1 MQRVTKPWAM
11 NGAIVVVVAVVAVI
25 LAAMAPPAES
35 ASPAPAA
42 VAEDPA
48 PDSYD
53 PPGLAERDIY
63 VVGDS
68 ESVSDQVLDHLASCT
83 AGSVVRFAGR
93 EPYELVAEV
102 SASRFESA
110 DVVYVTATQGSDVSA
125 VVAATAV
132 APVLLVERDALPA
145 ATIAELRRLAPSE
158 IVVRGDTGLVGES
171 VEAALGTF
179 AERVGRVSES
189 GPSATTVAVPGEPVI
204 VRPSVLVVTEAPS
217 LAPFIAAILGADA
230 DTPVIGVDRDAVP
243 PAAAEA
249 ISRLTGTPCAPFEE
263 TCQAGWIALTYDD
276 GPNPERTNVVL
287 AALEQADIK
296 ATFFMVGYL
305 AEAYPATVQQI
316 ASAGH
321 AIANHSNEH
330 EILTNLSDAAIAET
344 LNAADAKIRAAGV
357 EPIGLVRPPG
367 GATDPRV
374 KNVIEQAGY
383 RRQMLWTVDP
393 RDWDGNSAMEIAE
406 HVIAHAEDGSVVLM
420 HDALKNYH
428 NTVEATETIVWALK
442 QQGYCFGV
450 LDGSGN
456 IVP

>member
-1 MQRVTKPWAM
+1 MQRATKPWAI
-11 NGAIVVVVAVVAVI
+11 NGAIVVVVAVVALI
-25 LAAMAPPAES
+25 LAVMAPPAES
-35 ASPAPAA
+35 ASSAPAA

-53 PPGLAERDIY
+53 PPGDAERDIY
-63 VVGDS
+63 ALGDT
-68 ESVSDQVLDHLASCT
+68 ELISDQVLDHLASC
-83 AGSVVRFAGR
+83 AGGSVVRLAGR

-110 DVVYVTATQGSDVSA
+110 DVVYVTAAQGSDVSA
-125 VVAATAV
+125 VVAASAV

-158 IVVRGDTGLVGES
+158 IVVRGDTAVVGES
-171 VEAALGTF
+171 VATALGAF
-179 AERVGRVSES
+179 AERVGRVSEP
-189 GPSATTVAVPGEPVI
+189 GPVTTTVGVIREPVI
-204 VRPSVLVVTEAPS
+204 VRASVLIVSDAPS

-249 ISRLTGTPCAPFEE
+249 ISRLTGTPCAPFEVACE
-263 TCQAGWIALTYDD
+263 AGWIALTYDD
-276 GPNPERTNVVL
+276 GPNPDRTNVVL
-287 AALEQADIK
+287 AALEQADVK

-316 ASAGH
+316 SSAGH

-330 EILTNLSDAAIAET
+330 EILTKLSDAAIAET

-367 GATDPRV
+367 GATDARV
-374 KNVIEQAGY
+374 KNVIEQVGD
-383 RRQMLWTVDP
+383 RRQILWTVDP
-393 RDWDGNSAMEIAE
+393 RDWDDNSAMAIAD

-428 NTVEATETIVWALK
+428 NTVDATETIVWALK

-456 IVP
+456 IIP